1 MASVCSVTGNG
12 KLSVYLDH
20 SLDDFVDGWESSKI
34 YTGIRQTT
42 SNFFK
47 HIVYHN
53 TEISISEFC
62 LEDALS
68 KKNREM
74 RCHDGVFATI
84 FSHRSPP
91 SHAPLQIIIRH
102 CTFCQ
107 LRTHWVSQPCRG
119 SSPHVSCTT
128 HYSLHLPLVHADPQH
143 DHCQCQYRA
152 LLGCQDNMEFDK
164 RQFLHRPQDKST
176 AAEGD
181 RITRHLRRRDRRR

>member
-1 MASVCSVTGNG
+1 MGIQQNLYRNPADDIKLLQTHRLPQHGDQYFRILSRKCS
-12 KLSVYLDH
+12 
-20 SLDDFVDGWESSKI
+20 F
-34 YTGIRQTT
+34 Q
-42 SNFFK
+42 
-47 HIVYHN
+47 
-53 TEISISEFC
+53 
-62 LEDALS
+62 
-68 KKNREM
+68 EM

-84 FSHRSPP
+84 FSHLSPP

-128 HYSLHLPLVHADPQH
+128 HYSLHWHLVHADPQH
-143 DHCQCQYRA
+143 DHCRCQYRA